1 MKKLLLLIILILSIS
16 FAEDM
21 KFSALAYYEYSYNTD
36 TDTEISNKF
45 EFHRVYFGLEK
56 ELSNKLSYKFLTD
69 VGRISEDGRLEV
81 YLKNA
86 KIDWTT
92 QLGIFIIGMQGLNV
106 FEVQK
111 NTWGYRSID
120 KTAMNRNKWASSAD
134 MGIGYYQKYKEL
146 NYSILVTNG
155 AGYKNPE
162 NDSYKKLS
170 AQAFYGP
177 SKLNSK
183 TGWNIGGVV
192 TYEPYTN
199 NDYKLVKGIFGGFSS
214 GLIRVGTEFDKL
226 YNSGLGE
233 SIKIVSGY
241 ANIELNHRFNIF
253 GRIDNLTNSD
263 YTNNYFIAGISVMP
277 EKGLK
282 IMPNIRYTS
291 NSDSKNIIK
300 YNLNFEF
307 RI

>member
-1 MKKLLLLIILILSIS
+1 MKKLLLLIILFLSVSVAGEI
-16 FAEDM
+16 
-21 KFSALAYYEYSYNTD
+21 KFSALAYYEYSFTTD
-36 TDTEISNKF
+36 NNADISNQF
-45 EFHRVYFGLEK
+45 EFQRVYFGLEK
-56 ELSNKLSYKFLTD
+56 KMSNKLSYKFLTD

-92 QLGIFIIGMQGLNV
+92 RLGIFIIGMQGLNV
-106 FEVQK
+106 FEIQK

-134 MGIGYYQKYKEL
+134 LGLGYYNHY
-146 NYSILVTNG
+146 NNFHYSVLITNG
-155 AGYKNPE
+155 TGFKLQE

-170 AQAFYGP
+170 AQAFYGS
-177 SKLNSK
+177 SKLNSNS
-183 TGWNIGGVV
+183 GWNIGGVV
-192 TYEPYTN
+192 TYEPYTD
-199 NDYKLVKGIFGGFSS
+199 NDYKIVKGVFGGFSS
-214 GLIRVGTEFDKL
+214 GLIRIGAEFDQL
-226 YNSGLGE
+226 YNSGFDG

-241 ANIELNHRFNIF
+241 ANIELNNRLNIF
-253 GRIDNLTNSD
+253 GRIDNLTNSN
-263 YTNNYFIAGISVMP
+263 YTNNYFISGISVIP

-282 IMPNIRYTS
+282 IMPNIRYLS